1 MAVPTRKPKR
11 TSPLPREPID
21 AVAGPLVRFMN
32 VQASSG
38 VVLLAATI
46 VALALANSPLA
57 EQFAHFWETPVSL
70 GWGDQV
76 LELSLLH
83 WINDALMV
91 IFFFIVGLE
100 VKRELVHGELRE
112 VRKAMLPI
120 AAAIGGMVVPS
131 AIYLALML
139 GKEGQHGWG
148 IPMATDIAFVV
159 GCMALFASR
168 IPHGLR
174 VMLLTLAIVDDIGA
188 ILVIAI
194 GYTRDV
200 DLVALLL
207 AFGMMGV
214 VSIAARLGVRSMLVY
229 VVFGV
234 LMWFFFHESGV
245 HATIG
250 GVILGLMTPAKAYL
264 SEGRF
269 GEFVREVHE
278 FFEGDW
284 EAESNKVTE
293 VLHLRKSVR
302 ETVAPSEFLETALN
316 PWVAFAVMPI
326 FALANAGVTAS
337 AEELQSPVAVA
348 VVAGLVLGK
357 PLGIVLAS
365 WLSVRSGLAHLPQG
379 VGWPLM
385 IGGGCLGGIG
395 FTMSLFLANLALDG
409 PLLPAAKI
417 GVLVGSALSGALGI
431 VLLLIFTR
439 GVEARVV
446 PQRGG
451 EKR

>member
-1 MAVPTRKPKR
+1 MAAPTRKPKR
-11 TSPLPREPID
+11 TSALPREPID
-21 AVAGPLVRFMN
+21 AVAEPLARFMN

-38 VVLLAATI
+38 VVLLATTI

-57 EQFAHFWETPVSL
+57 ERFAHFWETPISL
-70 GWGDQV
+70 GWGDHV

-83 WINDALMV
+83 WINDGLMV
-91 IFFFIVGLE
+91 IFFFVVGLE

-112 VRKAMLPI
+112 VRQAMLPI
-120 AAAIGGMVVPS
+120 AAAIGGMLVPA
-131 AIYLALML
+131 AIYLALMF

-159 GCMALFASR
+159 GCMALFATR

-188 ILVIAI
+188 ILVIAL

-200 DLVALLL
+200 DVVALML
-207 AFGMMGV
+207 AFGMMGM
-214 VSIAARLGVRSMLVY
+214 VSVAARLGVRSILVY

-293 VLHLRKSVR
+293 VLHLRKAVR
-302 ETVAPSEFLETALN
+302 ETVPPSEFLESALN
-316 PWVAFAVMPI
+316 PWVAFAVMPV
-326 FALANAGVTAS
+326 FALANAGVSVS
-337 AEELQSPVAVA
+337 AEDLQSPVAVA
-348 VVAGLVLGK
+348 VMAGLVLGK

-365 WLSVRSGLAHLPQG
+365 WLSVRSGLTRLPAG
-379 VGWPLM
+379 VTWPIL
-385 IGGGCLGGIG
+385 IGGACLGGIG
-395 FTMSLFLANLALDG
+395 FTMALFLANLAVAG

-417 GVLVGSALSGALGI
+417 GVLVGSTISGLLGMALLA
-431 VLLLIFTR
+431 IFTR
-439 GVEARVV
+439 GGKAA
-446 PQRGG
+446 
-451 EKR
+451 K